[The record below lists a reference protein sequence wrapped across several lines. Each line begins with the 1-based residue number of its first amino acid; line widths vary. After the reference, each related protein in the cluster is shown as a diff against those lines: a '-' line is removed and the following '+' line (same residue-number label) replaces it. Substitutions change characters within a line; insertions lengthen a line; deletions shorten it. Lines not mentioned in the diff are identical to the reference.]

1 MSTNHSREHIYVDA
15 NAGTQTP
22 LEEPLPLDLEPDITK
37 TVHTSNL
44 PDEHLMP
51 TENETRENQTV
62 QEENNEEP
70 IIIPQQSHDPPPEA
84 NPGDLQWPIALRKGK
99 RSCTRHPIG
108 RYVFYDRLNPQF
120 KTFVTT
126 VDREMIPRSF
136 EEAMTDENWK
146 LAIEDELRALAKNK
160 TWDIVNIP
168 CGKSKVGCKWVFTK

>member
-1 MSTNHSREHIYVDA
+1 MSTNHSREQIYVDA

-22 LEEPLPLDLEPDITK
+22 LEEPLPLDLEPDITE
-37 TVHTSNL
+37 TVHISNL
-44 PDEHLMP
+44 PEEHLMP

-108 RYVFYDRLNPQF
+108 
-120 KTFVTT
+120 
-126 VDREMIPRSF
+126 S
-136 EEAMTDENWK
+136 
-146 LAIEDELRALAKNK
+146 
-160 TWDIVNIP
+160 
-168 CGKSKVGCKWVFTK
+168 